1 MLFIFFGIAVAAIV
15 IGLVLATKVDGG
27 IDGVGGV
34 IAGIGAFFALIW
46 FIVLLVVIGRY
57 NAVKTTALNKIAVY
71 QEQNDVCLAQ
81 LEPLVDK
88 YVTFEK
94 DVVTSVAP
102 SSEKL
107 LLLNSAYPELKS
119 DQFVQTQIITILKN
133 QAKIRDY
140 KLSLANLDSYKLWI
154 FMGGTNEPDRNI
166 KNSK

>member
-1 MLFIFFGIAVAAIV
+1 MLFIFFGIAVATII
-15 IGLVLATKVDGG
+15 IGLVHAIKVDGG
-27 IDGVGGV
+27 LDGIGGV
-34 IAGIGAFFALIW
+34 IAGIGALFAVIW
-46 FIVLLVVIGRY
+46 FIVLLITVGRY
-57 NAVKTTALNKIAVY
+57 NAIRSTALNKIAVY
-71 QEQNDVCLAQ
+71 QEQNEVCLAQ

-119 DQFVQTQIITILKN
+119 DQFVQTQINTILNN

-140 KLSLANLDSYKLWI
+140 KLSLANLDSYRLWI
-154 FMGGTNEPDRNI
+154 FMGGIYEPDGDI
-166 KNSK
+166 QNSK

>member
-1 MLFIFFGIAVAAIV
+1 MLFIFFGIAVVAIV
-15 IGLVLATKVDGG
+15 IGLIIASKVDGG
-27 IDGVGGV
+27 LDGIGGL
-34 IAGIGAFFALIW
+34 IAGLGAVFTVIW
-46 FIVLLVVIGRY
+46 FIVLLIVVGRY
-57 NAVKTTALNKIAVY
+57 NATRSTALNKIAVY

-119 DQFVQTQIITILKN
+119 DQFVQTQINTILNN

-154 FMGGTNEPDRNI
+154 FMGGIHEPDGNI
-166 KNSK
+166 QNSK